1 MPLNWSNPLKKILFV
16 CHGNICRSPAAEF
29 IAKKYL
35 KDIGRDSEFLIRS
48 CAVSLEEIGN
58 DIYPPMKRELYS
70 KGIPF
75 ESRQAWR
82 ITQKDYDESDY
93 IFYMDESNLRYL
105 QRLLNPPYDKLI
117 PINKYTKKIPYIED
131 PWYTERYSLVVS
143 QISECIKDI
152 FQNI

>member
-1 MPLNWSNPLKKILFV
+1 MKKILFV
-16 CHGNICRSPAAEF
+16 CHGNICRSPAAEY

-105 QRLLNPPYDKLI
+105 ERLLTPPYDKLI

-131 PWYTERYSLVVS
+131 PWYTDRYSLVVS